1 MMNKDIITLEGKN
14 TKTVDDMGKIAQ
26 LQALKQDAID
36 IKMADLVKRLRADI
50 NSLNKKAN
58 AKGSEIN
65 ELEDALRA
73 AANAE
78 AEKMIAPE
86 RRKLIRVLKAMFG
99 NSISDSIVGTAYG
112 RINGE
117 TFEAH
122 ASTDIELNHGCE
134 RLHFERELTPEN
146 RDDEAL
152 LKLSRDLEQ
161 LNKEH
166 IDLRTLRDDCEERLN
181 DTDYIEKQVRAEM
194 SKLIFKG
201 LGIDSDVLESI
212 NNLDVFAIEEK

>member
-1 MMNKDIITLEGKN
+1 MNKDIITLEGKN

-26 LQALKQDAID
+26 LQALIQDAID

-50 NSLNKKAN
+50 KSLNKKAN

-86 RRKLIRVLKAMFG
+86 RRKLMRVLKAMFG
-99 NSISDSIVGTAYG
+99 NSISDSIVGNAYG
-112 RINGE
+112 HINGE

-122 ASTDIELNHGCE
+122 ASTEIELNHGCE
-134 RLHFERELTPEN
+134 RLSFERQLTPAN

-161 LNKEH
+161 LKKEYL
-166 IDLRTLRDDCEERLN
+166 DLRTLRDDCEERLN

-201 LGIDSDVLESI
+201 LGIDTDVLDSI
-212 NNLDVFAIEEK
+212 NKLDVFAIEEK